1 MFICA
6 ICISSLGRAPG
17 FLSIVNWIVCS
28 LVVVFYECFVYFEYQ
43 SYQICIL
50 QVFFPRAAFVELET
64 VLFLPK
70 RHYTT
75 YIGQ

>member
-6 ICISSLGRAPG
+6 ICISSLGRFPG

-43 SYQICIL
+43 SFIRY
-50 QVFFPRAAFVELET
+50 VFCKYFSPEL
-64 VLFLPK
+64 LL
-70 RHYTT
+70 
-75 YIGQ
+75 